1 MDKGVVEVEVDLMRR
16 GVRGGFCEKG
26 RSGVDA
32 DVVGDVRCRPT
43 KECID
48 VVALAPPTGAM
59 GFGVVKVAWSGY
71 KAEDNTR
78 QRRNAQW
85 TYDRFSKPD
94 WRRKMNGKR
103 CAIDSHN
110 EEVFIVAHHKEEINC
125 HVKRKLKLGHS
136 TGLKTA
142 QIHNMLAREMNGLQD
157 IAINERD
164 IKNELYRKK
173 KLKLKDGDTNAMLEC
188 FEKVTEGNQILIHT
202 YLLDNVGQIQDILW
216 VEARSRT
223 AYEEFNDMVSIT
235 MVRESY
241 MGTLHERGGILT
253 NQEAAMCNALRPTML
268 ETHHIWCIWH
278 ITDKFSHKLGKCKG
292 YNEFKDELL
301 NAIYDSLSVP
311 EFGSS
316 WMAIINKHGLED
328 NVWLDG
334 NFETFIRKIACGIPC
349 EFVFQHYY
357 TDMKFKESQCE
368 CSRIMFLHYFQNA
381 VTSDNVTEYTFEE

>member
-1 MDKGVVEVEVDLMRR
+1 MIYVSVNAENEWVVLY
-16 GVRGGFCEKG
+16 G
-26 RSGVDA
+26 
-32 DVVGDVRCRPT
+32 
-43 KECID
+43 
-48 VVALAPPTGAM
+48 
-59 GFGVVKVAWSGY
+59 
-71 KAEDNTR
+71 
-78 QRRNAQW
+78 
-85 TYDRFSKPD
+85 
-94 WRRKMNGKR
+94 
-103 CAIDSHN
+103 
-110 EEVFIVAHHKEEINC
+110 EEINC

-188 FEKVTEGNQILIHT
+188 FEKVTEGNQILISHVST
-202 YLLDNVGQIQDILW
+202 RQS
-216 VEARSRT
+216 RSRT

-328 NVWLDG
+328 NVWLD
-334 NFETFIRKIACGIPC
+334 
-349 EFVFQHYY
+349 
-357 TDMKFKESQCE
+357 
-368 CSRIMFLHYFQNA
+368 
-381 VTSDNVTEYTFEE
+381 